1 MSPRSGKTTKQKLID
16 TATTLFLE
24 KGVDRVGVREIAATA
39 GINLSLM
46 NYYFRSKEIL
56 FETIFEIQ
64 IKERAHLL
72 RVILDS
78 EQTLENKIREYV
90 STYVDVL
97 LDNPLLVSFVM
108 SIVHRSPDKIAKMKV
123 VENLYHTESFIEQ
136 LRKEQEAGNIKPI
149 DPEQFFLS
157 MISLVLFP
165 FAIQPLI
172 QDRNRINSEQF
183 RVMMMHHRKE
193 HIFQLLWSSI
203 KA

>member
-90 STYVDVL
+90 STYVDIL

-136 LRKEQEAGNIKPI
+136 LRKELEAGNIKPI
-149 DPEQFFLS
+149 DPEQLFLS

-172 QDRNRINSEQF
+172 QDRNRINNEQF
-183 RVMMMHHRKE
+183 RVMMHHRKE

>member
-123 VENLYHTESFIEQ
+123 IENLYHTESFIEQ
-136 LRKEQEAGNIKPI
+136 LRKESEAGNIKPI
-149 DPEQFFLS
+149 DPEQLFLS

-183 RVMMMHHRKE
+183 RVMMHHRKE

>member
-16 TATTLFLE
+16 TATALFLE

-90 STYVDVL
+90 STYIDVL

-108 SIVHRSPDKIAKMKV
+108 SIVHRSPDTIAKMKV
-123 VENLYHTESFIEQ
+123 IENLYHTESFMEQ
-136 LRKEQEAGNIKPI
+136 LRKESEAGNIKPI
-149 DPEQFFLS
+149 DAEQFFLS

-172 QDRNRINSEQF
+172 QDRNRINNEQF
-183 RVMMMHHRKE
+183 RTMMRYRKE
-193 HIFQLLWSSI
+193 HVFQALWTSI
-203 KA
+203 KN

>member
-1 MSPRSGKTTKQKLID
+1 MSPRSGKSTKQKLIE
-16 TATTLFLE
+16 TATALFLE

-46 NYYFRSKEIL
+46 NYYFQSKEIL

-78 EQTLENKIREYV
+78 DQVLESKIREYV

-108 SIVHRSPDKIAKMKV
+108 SIVHRSPEKIAKMKV
-123 VENLYHTESFIEQ
+123 IENLYHTELFMEQ
-136 LRKEQEAGNIKPI
+136 LKKESAAGNIKPI

-172 QDRNRINSEQF
+172 QDRNKINNDQF
-183 RVMMMHHRKE
+183 RLMMLHRKE
-193 HIFQLLWSSI
+193 HVFQLLWTSI